1 MPDYTLSWILPFV
14 RSALRGVRPSFSFTE
29 VVNATWTELEKS
41 GEPVRRMRPP
51 AENNPDNPEFAHNND
66 PSGLQQAAIGAWL
79 YVQRRSFAIPTSRMF
94 PMVVDDSRLELTKR
108 GREWVDGN
116 EPIPELPAEYLS
128 ALQRIVPNLDQVVR
142 EYVVEGLG
150 SFEHE
155 RFRAA
160 AVMIGAAS
168 EKALYMLA
176 EKMLDAIS
184 TTPWKVKF
192 TTVLKRRSLSGLFDQ
207 MKRVLEGAN
216 KLPGLPLNVFDR
228 GQDHLVSLINAV
240 QVQRN
245 DAVHPMNEQITDESV
260 RLSYLAFPYA
270 LQKME
275 QLRDWFSKNP
285 NVL

>member
-1 MPDYTLSWILPFV
+1 MPYTLSSLLPFV
-14 RSALRGVRPSFSFTE
+14 RSGLRRLKPGFTFIAF
-29 VVNATWTELEKS
+29 VNATWSELEKS
-41 GEPVRRMRPP
+41 GASVQRARLYQ
-51 AENNPDNPEFAHNND
+51 ENNPNNPEFNYNND
-66 PSGLQQAAIGAWL
+66 PVDLKQSAVEAWVYL
-79 YVQRRSFAIPTSRMF
+79 QRRGFVIPVSYLNF
-94 PMVVDDSRLELTKR
+94 PITLDDSHLELTTR
-108 GREWVDGN
+108 GREWVTGQ
-116 EPIPELPAEYLS
+116 EPIPELAIEYLA
-128 ALQRIVPNLDQVVR
+128 ALRRMVPNLDDVVG

-150 SFEHE
+150 SFEHD

-184 TTPWKVKF
+184 KPAWKQKF
-192 TTVLKRRSLSGLFDQ
+192 ATAFKRRDLVELFAQ
-207 MKRVLEGAN
+207 MKNVLTHAD
-216 KLPGLPLNVFDR
+216 NVPNRPFEMFDG
-228 GQDHLVSLINAV
+228 GQDHLVTLIKAV

-245 DAVHPMNEQITDESV
+245 NAVHPMNEKISDETV